1 MSVEYRVVWQREPY
15 RGPDG
20 FVASPPARKYSQHY
34 ASLAA
39 AQRKAMR
46 LQGRIA
52 ESKGRDRDELIC
64 CDGGDYYPRDHEC
77 QTWGEWEDA
86 TTAEWTPLAML
97 RIESREVGAWAEAN
111 GRALP
116 SWGAA

>member
-1 MSVEYRVVWQREPY
+1 MTVEYRVVWQREPWQ
-15 RGPDG
+15 GPDG

-52 ESKGRDRDELIC
+52 ESKGHDRDDFLC
-64 CDGGDYYPRDHEC
+64 CDGDGYGYGC
-77 QTWGEWEDA
+77 GCKGQTWGEWEDA
-86 TTAEWTPLAML
+86 AKAEWTPLAML
-97 RIESREVGAWAEAN
+97 LIESREVGDWA
-111 GRALP
+111 
-116 SWGAA
+116 AAS